1 VQQELL
7 PRQSSDDHP
16 SKRSRRSHAERLAL
30 LQHWILPA
38 ALHPRGFLGRC
49 RHGPWPGGCLLRCWR
64 ASRSGWPGSGPQ
76 SVRRG
81 RGGAPRVVVPSI
93 ISRRPHRS
101 RHRRGPATRHPI
113 APLRSGAGTSPYRV
127 PVAEFARQIARPGPR
142 ACDPQDPIKNPALI
156 SRAASRRA
164 DLPTK
169 KARKRL
175 LLIVIRPG
183 TKTDLRYRVQ
193 SRIRRFASRKS
204 PKYRF
209 VYASKCRLRAIQ
221 LESSP
226 VQELT

>member
-7 PRQSSDDHP
+7 RRQSGATIHP
-16 SKRSRRSHAERLAL
+16 SKRSRRSHAQRLAL

-127 PVAEFARQIARPGPR
+127 PVAEFARQIARPRPR
-142 ACDPQDPIKNPALI
+142 ACRP
-156 SRAASRRA
+156 
-164 DLPTK
+164 
-169 KARKRL
+169 KRL
-175 LLIVIRPG
+175 ENAYSSSSFDREPRP
-183 TKTDLRYRVQ
+183 TFDTEF
-193 SRIRRFASRKS
+193 S
-204 PKYRF
+204 
-209 VYASKCRLRAIQ
+209 
-221 LESSP
+221 LESDDSP
-226 VQELT
+226 RGNPLNTGLFTRPSADFVLSSWKAHLFRS